1 MVTWSMMIKLA
12 RGRRKRIVFVV
23 AFFPLIRSV
32 TWGWEGGGLAIEQLG
47 SRGSIYGNRIGGKK
61 KKWNL
66 TLSLS
71 LHQLQLPF
79 LFVALFCLHFDTNC
93 SHCCKFVSFLFCY
106 SYSAEKKLL
115 FLPPSA
121 DVSADWLAAG
131 LSCCVNSSWLW
142 FAAKSLRGS
151 QGGKRRIKE
160 ANDDGEKQ

>member
-23 AFFPLIRSV
+23 AFFSLIRSV
-32 TWGWEGGGLAIEQLG
+32 TWGWKGSGLAIEQLG
-47 SRGSIYGNRIGGKK
+47 SRGSIYGNRIGG

-106 SYSAEKKLL
+106 SYSAEKSFCFCRLQLMCQPTDLL
-115 FLPPSA
+115 LVWAAVLIAA
-121 DVSADWLAAG
+121 DCDLLQS
-131 LSCCVNSSWLW
+131 NSE
-142 FAAKSLRGS
+142 
-151 QGGKRRIKE
+151 IVKE
-160 ANDDGEKQ
+160 EKEE